1 MSKVHWVSIY
11 VTIFMH
17 VFLVSCSS
25 DYHVEKAGTLRDL
38 LKEDAYKIDN
48 LVLSGF
54 INSAD
59 FSTMSEMCS
68 FGILKTVDFAECKV
82 VADNK
87 NSANVIPLNAF
98 KDAKEL
104 VSIKLPTTI
113 KKISSNSF
121 SSCHKLINI
130 NIPNSVTI
138 IDDEAFSGC
147 EKLELSKLHDGLIKI
162 GNGAF
167 SKCQNVTFDLP
178 KTVSEI
184 GEDAFVDC
192 INITSITIPD
202 NITEIKAGAFALCT
216 NLSFVKFPKKL
227 YSIGRQAFS
236 GCKSLKEVRLPDNV
250 AYIGN
255 SAFES
260 CVQLEKVFLSN
271 KLRDV
276 GSSAFRRCSQLKTVI
291 FPESIKNIET
301 GAFRDCPSLQ
311 NIEIP
316 DGVMVAYAAF
326 DESSFSN
333 DSSIEKHNNFAHSDN
348 NQNSFNLLGAW
359 SVEFPDSYLTIAF
372 KNGNVVEA
380 KSKGKS
386 DYYVN
391 TQRGTYSMNNNI
403 IAVNTEDGE
412 KITLHIQENSLYAG
426 NTKLVKGDLVGS
438 EYFAPA
444 GTREAASDAG
454 DDMTNRLLRREKE
467 IRSAVDELVRLEES
481 PSLSANEVLKIQ
493 LLKQTIV
500 RNYDDALNIAK
511 QSDDKDLVREYE
523 RRRDKTV
530 KALQM
535 MKR

>member
-1 MSKVHWVSIY
+1 MSKVHWVNIY
-11 VTIFMH
+11 VTIFMCI
-17 VFLVSCSS
+17 FLVSCSS
-25 DYHVEKAGTLRDL
+25 NYHIEKAGTLQDL
-38 LKEDAYKIDN
+38 LKGDTHKIDN

-68 FGILKTVDFAECKV
+68 FGILKTIDLTECKV

-104 VSIKLPTTI
+104 VSIKLPATI

-121 SSCHKLINI
+121 SNCHKLINI
-130 NIPNSVTI
+130 DIPKSVTI

-147 EKLELSKLHDGLIKI
+147 EKMVLSKLHDGLIKI
-162 GNGAF
+162 GNSAF
-167 SKCQNVTFDLP
+167 SKCQNITFDLP

-184 GEDAFVDC
+184 GEDAFVEC
-192 INITSITIPD
+192 INIASITIPD
-202 NITEIKAGAFALCT
+202 NITEIKAGT
-216 NLSFVKFPKKL
+216 
-227 YSIGRQAFS
+227 FS
-236 GCKSLKEVRLPDNV
+236 
-250 AYIGN
+250 
-255 SAFES
+255 S

-271 KLRDV
+271 KLRDI
-276 GSSAFRRCSQLKTVI
+276 GISAFKRCSQLETVI
-291 FPESIKNIET
+291 FPESLKNIET
-301 GAFRDCPSLQ
+301 MAFRDCPSLR
-311 NIEIP
+311 NVKIP
-316 DGVMVAYAAF
+316 DGAMVAYAAF
-326 DESSFSN
+326 DESLFSN
-333 DSSIEKHNNFAHSDN
+333 DSFIEKHNNLAQSDN
-348 NQNSFNLLGAW
+348 IQNTFNLLGAW
-359 SVEFPDSYLTIAF
+359 SVELPDSYLTIAF
-372 KNGNVVEA
+372 KDGNVVEA

-412 KITLHIQENSLYAG
+412 KITLYVKENSLYAG
-426 NTKLVKGDLVGS
+426 STKLVKGDLVGS

-444 GTREAASDAG
+444 GTREAASDV
-454 DDMTNRLLRREKE
+454 DDNVTNRLLRREKE
-467 IRSAVDELVRLEES
+467 IRSAVNELARLEES
-481 PSLSANEVLKIQ
+481 PSLSANEILKIQ

-500 RNYDDALNIAK
+500 RNYDEALNIAK
-511 QSDDKDLVREYE
+511 QSGDKDLAREYE

-530 KALQM
+530 RALQM

>member
-68 FGILKTVDFAECKV
+68 FGILKTVDLVECKV

-178 KTVSEI
+178 KTVS
-184 GEDAFVDC
+184 
-192 INITSITIPD
+192 
-202 NITEIKAGAFALCT
+202 
-216 NLSFVKFPKKL
+216 
-227 YSIGRQAFS
+227 
-236 GCKSLKEVRLPDNV
+236 
-250 AYIGN
+250 
-255 SAFES
+255 
-260 CVQLEKVFLSN
+260 
-271 KLRDV
+271 
-276 GSSAFRRCSQLKTVI
+276 
-291 FPESIKNIET
+291 
-301 GAFRDCPSLQ
+301 
-311 NIEIP
+311 
-316 DGVMVAYAAF
+316 
-326 DESSFSN
+326 
-333 DSSIEKHNNFAHSDN
+333 
-348 NQNSFNLLGAW
+348 
-359 SVEFPDSYLTIAF
+359 
-372 KNGNVVEA
+372 
-380 KSKGKS
+380 
-386 DYYVN
+386 
-391 TQRGTYSMNNNI
+391 
-403 IAVNTEDGE
+403 
-412 KITLHIQENSLYAG
+412 
-426 NTKLVKGDLVGS
+426 
-438 EYFAPA
+438 
-444 GTREAASDAG
+444 
-454 DDMTNRLLRREKE
+454 
-467 IRSAVDELVRLEES
+467 
-481 PSLSANEVLKIQ
+481 
-493 LLKQTIV
+493 
-500 RNYDDALNIAK
+500 
-511 QSDDKDLVREYE
+511 
-523 RRRDKTV
+523 
-530 KALQM
+530 
-535 MKR
+535 

>member
-1 MSKVHWVSIY
+1 MSKVHWVNIY
-11 VTIFMH
+11 VTIFMCI
-17 VFLVSCSS
+17 FLVSCSS
-25 DYHVEKAGTLRDL
+25 NYHIEKAGTLQDL
-38 LKEDAYKIDN
+38 LKGDTHKIDN

-68 FGILKTVDFAECKV
+68 FGILKTIDLTECKV

-104 VSIKLPTTI
+104 VSIKLPATI

-121 SSCHKLINI
+121 SNCHKLINI
-130 NIPNSVTI
+130 DIPKSVTI

-147 EKLELSKLHDGLIKI
+147 EKMVLSKLHDGLIKI
-162 GNGAF
+162 GNSAF
-167 SKCQNVTFDLP
+167 SKCQNITFDLP

-184 GEDAFVDC
+184 GEDAFVEC
-192 INITSITIPD
+192 INIASITIPD
-202 NITEIKAGAFALCT
+202 NITEIKAGTFALCS
-216 NLSFVKFPKKL
+216 NLSFVRFPKNL
-227 YSIGRQAFS
+227 YSIGRQSFS
-236 GCKSLKEVRLPDNV
+236 GCRELKEIKLPDNV
-250 AYIGN
+250 VYIGN

-271 KLRDV
+271 KLRDI
-276 GSSAFRRCSQLKTVI
+276 GISAFKRCSQLETVI
-291 FPESIKNIET
+291 FPESLKNIET
-301 GAFRDCPSLQ
+301 MAFRDCPSLR
-311 NIEIP
+311 NVKIP
-316 DGVMVAYAAF
+316 DGAMVAYAAF
-326 DESSFSN
+326 DESLFSN
-333 DSSIEKHNNFAHSDN
+333 DSFIEKHNNLAQSDN
-348 NQNSFNLLGAW
+348 IQNTFNLLGAW
-359 SVEFPDSYLTIAF
+359 SVELPDSYLTIAF
-372 KNGNVVEA
+372 KDGNVVEA

-412 KITLHIQENSLYAG
+412 KITLYVKENSLYAG
-426 NTKLVKGDLVGS
+426 STKLVKGDLVGS

-444 GTREAASDAG
+444 GTREAASDV
-454 DDMTNRLLRREKE
+454 DDNVTNRLLRREKE
-467 IRSAVDELVRLEES
+467 IRSAVNELARLEES
-481 PSLSANEVLKIQ
+481 PSLSANEILKIQ

-500 RNYDDALNIAK
+500 RNYDEVLNIAK
-511 QSDDKDLVREYE
+511 QSGDKDLAREYE

-530 KALQM
+530 RALQM

>member
-54 INSAD
+54 INSTD

-68 FGILKTVDFAECKV
+68 FGILKTVDLAECKV

-202 NITEIKAGAFALCT
+202 NITEIKAGAFY
-216 NLSFVKFPKKL
+216 V
-227 YSIGRQAFS
+227 
-236 GCKSLKEVRLPDNV
+236 CKSLKEVRLPDNV

-301 GAFRDCPSLQ
+301 GAFRDCPSLL

>member
-11 VTIFMH
+11 VTIFMCI
-17 VFLVSCSS
+17 FLVSCSS
-25 DYHVEKAGTLRDL
+25 NYHIEKAGTLQDL
-38 LKEDAYKIDN
+38 LKGDTHKIDN

-68 FGILKTVDFAECKV
+68 FGILKTIDLTECKV

-104 VSIKLPTTI
+104 VSIKLPATI

-121 SSCHKLINI
+121 SNCHKLINI
-130 NIPNSVTI
+130 DIPKGVTI

-147 EKLELSKLHDGLIKI
+147 EKMVLSKLHDGLIKI
-162 GNGAF
+162 GNSAF
-167 SKCQNVTFDLP
+167 SKCQNITFDLP

-184 GEDAFVDC
+184 GEDAFVEC
-192 INITSITIPD
+192 INIVSITIPD
-202 NITEIKAGAFALCT
+202 NITEIKAGTF
-216 NLSFVKFPKKL
+216 KL
-227 YSIGRQAFS
+227 
-236 GCKSLKEVRLPDNV
+236 
-250 AYIGN
+250 
-255 SAFES
+255 
-260 CVQLEKVFLSN
+260 
-271 KLRDV
+271 
-276 GSSAFRRCSQLKTVI
+276 
-291 FPESIKNIET
+291 
-301 GAFRDCPSLQ
+301 CPSLQ
-311 NIEIP
+311 DIKIP
-316 DGVMVAYAAF
+316 DGTKVAYAAF

-333 DSSIEKHNNFAHSDN
+333 DSSIEKHNNFAHSN
-348 NQNSFNLLGAW
+348 NKLNSFNLLGAW

-372 KNGNVVEA
+372 RDGNVVEA

-412 KITLHIQENSLYAG
+412 KITLYVKENSLYVG
-426 NTKLVKGDLVGS
+426 NTRLAKGDLVGS

-444 GTREAASDAG
+444 GTRESASDI
-454 DDMTNRLLRREKE
+454 DDNVTNKLLRREKE
-467 IRSAVDELVRLEES
+467 IRSAVDELARLEES
-481 PSLSANEVLKIQ
+481 PSLSANEILKIQ

-500 RNYDDALNIAK
+500 RNYDEALNIAK
-511 QSDDKDLVREYE
+511 QSGDKDLVREYE
-523 RRRDKTV
+523 RRRNKTV
-530 KALQM
+530 RALQM

>member
-11 VTIFMH
+11 VTIFMCI
-17 VFLVSCSS
+17 FLVSCSS
-25 DYHVEKAGTLRDL
+25 NYHIEKAGILQDL
-38 LKEDAYKIDN
+38 LKGDTHKIDN

-68 FGILKTVDFAECKV
+68 FGILKTIDLTECKV

-104 VSIKLPTTI
+104 VSIKLPATI

-121 SSCHKLINI
+121 SNCHKLINI
-130 NIPNSVTI
+130 DIPKGVTI

-147 EKLELSKLHDGLIKI
+147 EKMVLSKLHDGLIKI
-162 GNGAF
+162 GNSAF
-167 SKCQNVTFDLP
+167 SKCQNITFDLP

-184 GEDAFVDC
+184 GEDAFVEC
-192 INITSITIPD
+192 INIVSITIPD
-202 NITEIKAGAFALCT
+202 NITEIKAGTFA
-216 NLSFVKFPKKL
+216 
-227 YSIGRQAFS
+227 Y
-236 GCKSLKEVRLPDNV
+236 
-250 AYIGN
+250 
-255 SAFES
+255 
-260 CVQLEKVFLSN
+260 
-271 KLRDV
+271 
-276 GSSAFRRCSQLKTVI
+276 
-291 FPESIKNIET
+291 
-301 GAFRDCPSLQ
+301 CPSLQ
-311 NIEIP
+311 DIKIP
-316 DGVMVAYAAF
+316 DGTKVAYAAF

-333 DSSIEKHNNFAHSDN
+333 DSSIEKHNNFAHSN
-348 NQNSFNLLGAW
+348 NKLNSFNLLGAW
-359 SVEFPDSYLTIAF
+359 SVEFSDSYLTIAF
-372 KNGNVVEA
+372 RDGNVVEA

-412 KITLHIQENSLYAG
+412 KITLYVKENSLYVG
-426 NTKLVKGDLVGS
+426 NTRLAKGDLVGS

-444 GTREAASDAG
+444 GTRESASDI
-454 DDMTNRLLRREKE
+454 DDNVTNKLLRREKE
-467 IRSAVDELVRLEES
+467 IRSAVDELARLEES
-481 PSLSANEVLKIQ
+481 PSLSANEILKIQ

-500 RNYDDALNIAK
+500 RNYDEALNIAK
-511 QSDDKDLVREYE
+511 QSGDKDLVREYE
-523 RRRDKTV
+523 RRRNKTV
-530 KALQM
+530 RALQM

>member
-11 VTIFMH
+11 VTIFMCI
-17 VFLVSCSS
+17 FLVSCSS
-25 DYHVEKAGTLRDL
+25 NYHIEKAGTLQDL
-38 LKEDAYKIDN
+38 LKGDTHKIDN

-68 FGILKTVDFAECKV
+68 FGILKTIDLTECKV

-104 VSIKLPTTI
+104 VSIKLPATI

-121 SSCHKLINI
+121 SNCHKLINI
-130 NIPNSVTI
+130 DIPKGVTI

-147 EKLELSKLHDGLIKI
+147 EKMVLSKLHDGLIKI
-162 GNGAF
+162 GNSAF
-167 SKCQNVTFDLP
+167 SKCQNITFDLP

-184 GEDAFVDC
+184 GEDAFVEC
-192 INITSITIPD
+192 INIVSITIPD
-202 NITEIKAGAFALCT
+202 NITEIKAGT
-216 NLSFVKFPKKL
+216 
-227 YSIGRQAFS
+227 
-236 GCKSLKEVRLPDNV
+236 
-250 AYIGN
+250 
-255 SAFES
+255 
-260 CVQLEKVFLSN
+260 FL
-271 KLRDV
+271 
-276 GSSAFRRCSQLKTVI
+276 
-291 FPESIKNIET
+291 
-301 GAFRDCPSLQ
+301 DCPSLQ
-311 NIEIP
+311 DIKIP
-316 DGVMVAYAAF
+316 DGTKVAYAAF

-333 DSSIEKHNNFAHSDN
+333 DSSIEKHNNFAHSN
-348 NQNSFNLLGAW
+348 NKLNSFNLLGAW

-372 KNGNVVEA
+372 RDGNVVEA

-412 KITLHIQENSLYAG
+412 KITLYVKENSLYVG
-426 NTKLVKGDLVGS
+426 NTRLAKGDLVGS

-444 GTREAASDAG
+444 GTREFASDI
-454 DDMTNRLLRREKE
+454 DDNVTNKLLRREKE
-467 IRSAVDELVRLEES
+467 IRSAVDELARLEES
-481 PSLSANEVLKIQ
+481 PSLSANEILKIQ

-500 RNYDDALNIAK
+500 RNYDEALNIAK
-511 QSDDKDLVREYE
+511 QSGDKDLVREYE
-523 RRRDKTV
+523 RRRNKTV
-530 KALQM
+530 RALQM